1 MRILTKDDIMD
12 YTIGSTVLSTGG
24 GGVAPSL
31 ETVGKMVDRVHDAGH
46 KIKLIDLDEVPDDKI
61 IFSHIGTGGGITSEM
76 KEKWFFW
83 SRARR
88 QRDPKYSMD
97 RMKVMREII
106 KHADR
111 EWCPLNT
118 WSELPGQDNAIGT
131 GTEKG
136 EKRLAEFAGGDPL
149 TELHFEVSPG
159 FARLVCNHAMV
170 DRPYIDATAAGS
182 RAAPEISQNCFNF
195 GNVKPT
201 PAVFGTTMGDLVV
214 VEDVLCFQRLEEIL
228 EGISTFS
235 GASTRGI
242 HQVSVQD
249 MKKYAFPGVESLV
262 MKVGKQV
269 QEAKK
274 KDKSTVDATLNALGN
289 RGFKL
294 FEGQIMNYWQ
304 DDKYGFIWGM
314 AKILGTGDYEGHD
327 LKIWYKNE
335 NHVSWLD
342 GKPWVTSPDCINVV
356 DPETGWGLANF
367 WPAEWETGRPVSVI
381 GVEIEQEWETPMG
394 LKIFGPQHFR
404 WNIEHVPI
412 RQLMEK

>member
-1 MRILTKDDIMD
+1 MKILTKDDIMD

-24 GGVAPSL
+24 GGVSPSL
-31 ETVGKMVDRVHDAGH
+31 EAVGRMVDGVHDAGH
-46 KIKLIDLDEVPDDKI
+46 KIKLIDLDEVPDDEI

-76 KEKWFFW
+76 KEKWFFR

-88 QRDPKYSMD
+88 QRDPRYSMD
-97 RMKVMREII
+97 REKVMREII

-136 EKRLAEFAGGDPL
+136 EKRLAELAGGDPL

-159 FARLVCNHAMV
+159 FARLVCKHAMV

-182 RAAPEISQNCFNF
+182 RAAPEIGQNCFNF

-269 QEAKK
+269 REATKK
-274 KDKSTVDATLNALGN
+274 GKSTVDATLNALGD

-335 NHVSWLD
+335 NHVTWLD

-367 WPAEWETGRPVSVI
+367 WPAEWETGRPVTVI
-381 GVEIEQEWETPMG
+381 GLEIEQEWETPMG

-404 WNIEHVPI
+404 WDIEHVPI
-412 RQLMEK
+412 RQLM

>member
-1 MRILTKDDIMD
+1 MKILTKDDIMD

-24 GGVAPSL
+24 GGVSPSL
-31 ETVGKMVDRVHDAGH
+31 EAVGRMVDGVHDAGH
-46 KIKLIDLDEVPDDKI
+46 KIKLIDLDEVPDDEI

-76 KEKWFFW
+76 KEKWFFR

-88 QRDPKYSMD
+88 QRDPRYSMD
-97 RMKVMREII
+97 REKVMREII

-136 EKRLAEFAGGDPL
+136 EKRLAELAGGDPL

-159 FARLVCNHAMV
+159 FARLVCKHAMV

-182 RAAPEISQNCFNF
+182 RAAPEIGQNCFNF

-201 PAVFGTTMGDLVV
+201 PAVFGTTMGDLIV

-242 HQVSVQD
+242 HQVSAQD
-249 MKKYAFPGVESLV
+249 VKKYAFPDVESLV
-262 MKVGKQV
+262 MKVGKQIR
-269 QEAKK
+269 EAEKK
-274 KDKSTVDATLNALGN
+274 GKSTVDATLNALGD

-314 AKILGTGDYEGHD
+314 AKILGTGDYDGHD

-335 NHVSWLD
+335 NHIAWLD

-367 WPAEWETGRPVSVI
+367 WPAEWETGRPVAVI
-381 GVEIEQEWETPMG
+381 GLEIEQEWETPMG

-404 WNIEHVPI
+404 WDIEHVPI

>member
-1 MRILTKDDIMD
+1 MRILTKEDLQD
-12 YTIGSTVLSTGG
+12 YTIGSTILSTGG

-31 ETVGKMVDRVHDAGH
+31 ERVGKMVDNVHDAGKKL
-46 KIKLIDLDEVPDDKI
+46 KILELGEVPDDAI
-61 IFSHIGTGGGITSEM
+61 IFSHVGTGGGVRSEM

-97 RMKVMREII
+97 RAKVMREII

-118 WSELPGQDNAIGT
+118 WSKLPEQDNSIGT

-136 EKRLAEFAGGDPL
+136 EKRLAELAGGDPL

-159 FARLVCNHAMV
+159 FARLVCKHAMV

-182 RAAPEISQNCFNF
+182 RAAPEIGQNCFNL

-228 EGISTFS
+228 EGISTYS

-269 QEAKK
+269 REATKK
-274 KDKSTVDATLNALGN
+274 GKSTVDATLNALGD

-335 NHVSWLD
+335 NHVTWLD

-367 WPAEWETGRPVSVI
+367 WPAEWETGRPVTVL

-404 WNIEHVPI
+404 WDIEHVPI
-412 RQLMEK
+412 RELVEK

>member
-1 MRILTKDDIMD
+1 MRILTKDDVMD

-24 GGVAPSL
+24 GGVSPSL
-31 ETVGKMVDRVHDAGH
+31 EAVGKMVDGVHDAGH
-46 KIKLIDLDEVPDDKI
+46 KIKLIDLDEVPDDEI

-97 RMKVMREII
+97 RAKVMREII

-118 WSELPGQDNAIGT
+118 WSELPGEDNAIGT

-136 EKRLAEFAGGDPL
+136 EKRLAELAGGDPL

-159 FARLVCNHAMV
+159 FARLVCKHAMV

-182 RAAPEISQNCFNF
+182 RAAPEIGQNCFNY

-201 PAVFGTTMGDLVV
+201 PAVFGTTMGDLIV

-242 HQVSVQD
+242 HQVSAQD
-249 MKKYAFPGVESLV
+249 VKKYAFSGVESLV

-269 QEAKK
+269 REAKEK
-274 KDKSTVDATLNALGN
+274 GKSTVDATLNALGD

-335 NHVSWLD
+335 NHIAWLD

-367 WPAEWETGRPVSVI
+367 WPAEWETGRPVAVL

-404 WNIEHVPI
+404 WDIEHVPI
-412 RQLMEK
+412 RQLMEN

>member
-1 MRILTKDDIMD
+1 MRILTKEDLQD
-12 YTIGSTVLSTGG
+12 YTIGSTILSTGG

-31 ETVGKMVDRVHDAGH
+31 ERVGKMVDNVHDAGKKL
-46 KIKLIDLDEVPDDKI
+46 KILDLDEVPDDAI
-61 IFSHIGTGGGITSEM
+61 IFSHVGTGGGVRSEM

-97 RMKVMREII
+97 RAKVMREII

-118 WSELPGQDNAIGT
+118 WSKLPEQDNSIGT

-136 EKRLAEFAGGDPL
+136 EKRLAELAGGDPL

-159 FARLVCNHAMV
+159 FARLVCKHAMV

-182 RAAPEISQNCFNF
+182 RAAPEIGQNCFNL

-228 EGISTFS
+228 EGISTYS

-269 QEAKK
+269 REATKK
-274 KDKSTVDATLNALGN
+274 GKSTVDATLNALGD

-335 NHVSWLD
+335 NHVTWLD

-367 WPAEWETGRPVSVI
+367 WPAEWETGRPVTVL

-404 WNIEHVPI
+404 WDIEHVPI
-412 RQLMEK
+412 RELVEK

>member
-1 MRILTKDDIMD
+1 MRILTKEDIQD
-12 YTIGSTVLSTGG
+12 YTIGSTILSTGG

-31 ETVGKMVDRVHDAGH
+31 ERVGKMVDNVHDAGK
-46 KIKLIDLDEVPDDKI
+46 KIKIIELGEVPDDAI
-61 IFSHIGTGGGITSEM
+61 IFSHVGTGGGVRSEM

-97 RMKVMREII
+97 RAKVMREII

-118 WSELPGQDNAIGT
+118 WSKLPGQDNSIGT

-136 EKRLAEFAGGDPL
+136 EKRLAELAGGDPL

-159 FARLVCNHAMV
+159 FARLVCKHAMV

-182 RAAPEISQNCFNF
+182 RAAPEIGQNCFNL

-201 PAVFGTTMGDLVV
+201 PAVFGTTLGDLIV
-214 VEDVLCFQRLEEIL
+214 VEDILCFQRLEEIL
-228 EGISTFS
+228 EGISTYS

-269 QEAKK
+269 REAKK
-274 KDKSTVDATLNALGN
+274 KGKSTVDATLNSLGD

-335 NHVSWLD
+335 NHVTWLD

-367 WPAEWETGRPVSVI
+367 WPAEWETGRPVTVL

-404 WNIEHVPI
+404 WDIEHVPI
-412 RQLMEK
+412 RELVEK

>member
-1 MRILTKDDIMD
+1 MRILTKEDIQD
-12 YTIGSTVLSTGG
+12 YTIGSTILSTGG

-31 ETVGKMVDRVHDAGH
+31 ERVGEMVDNVHDAGK
-46 KIKLIDLDEVPDDKI
+46 KIRIIEMDEVPDDAI
-61 IFSHIGTGGGITSEM
+61 LFSHVGTGGGVRSEM

-97 RMKVMREII
+97 RAKVMREII

-118 WSELPGQDNAIGT
+118 WSELPGQDNPIGT

-136 EKRLAEFAGGDPL
+136 EKRLAELAGGDPL

-159 FARLVCNHAMV
+159 FARLVCKHAMV

-182 RAAPEISQNCFNF
+182 RAAPEIGQNCFNL

-228 EGISTFS
+228 EGISTYS

-269 QEAKK
+269 REAKK
-274 KDKSTVDATLNALGN
+274 KGKSTVDATLGALGD

-294 FEGQIMNYWQ
+294 FEGQVMNYWQ

-335 NHVSWLD
+335 NHVTWLD

-356 DPETGWGLANF
+356 DPESGWGLANF

-404 WNIEHVPI
+404 WDIKHVPI
-412 RQLMEK
+412 RQLVEK

>member
-97 RMKVMREII
+97 RTKVMREII

-118 WSELPGQDNAIGT
+118 WSKLPGQDNAIGT

-274 KDKSTVDATLNALGN
+274 KGKSTVDATLNALGN

-367 WPAEWETGRPVSVI
+367 WPAEWETGRPVAVI
-381 GVEIEQEWETPMG
+381 GVEIEQQWETPMG

>member
-1 MRILTKDDIMD
+1 MKILTKDDIMD

-31 ETVGKMVDRVHDAGH
+31 EAVGKMVDRVHDAGH
-46 KIKLIDLDEVPDDKI
+46 KIKLIDLDEVPDDEI

-97 RMKVMREII
+97 RAKVMREII

-118 WSELPGQDNAIGT
+118 WSELPGEDNAIGT

-136 EKRLAEFAGGDPL
+136 EKRLAELAGGDPL

-182 RAAPEISQNCFNF
+182 RAAPEIGQNCFNY

-201 PAVFGTTMGDLVV
+201 PAVFGTTMGDLIV

-242 HQVSVQD
+242 HQVSAQD
-249 MKKYAFPGVESLV
+249 VKKYAFPGVESLV

-269 QEAKK
+269 REATKK
-274 KDKSTVDATLNALGN
+274 GKSTVDATLNALGD

-294 FEGQIMNYWQ
+294 FEGQIMNYLQ

-335 NHVSWLD
+335 NHVTWLD

-367 WPAEWETGRPVSVI
+367 WPAEWETGRPVTVL

-404 WNIEHVPI
+404 WDIEHVPI
-412 RQLMEK
+412 RELVEK

>member
-1 MRILTKDDIMD
+1 MRILTKEDLQD
-12 YTIGSTVLSTGG
+12 YTIGSTILSTGG

-31 ETVGKMVDRVHDAGH
+31 ERVGKMVDNVHDAGKKL
-46 KIKLIDLDEVPDDKI
+46 KILELDEVPDDAI
-61 IFSHIGTGGGITSEM
+61 IFSHVGTGGGVRSEM

-97 RMKVMREII
+97 RAKVMREII

-118 WSELPGQDNAIGT
+118 WSKLPEQDNSIGT

-136 EKRLAEFAGGDPL
+136 EKRLAELAGGDPL

-159 FARLVCNHAMV
+159 FARLVCKHAMV

-182 RAAPEISQNCFNF
+182 RAAPEIGQNCFNL

-201 PAVFGTTMGDLVV
+201 PAVFGTTMGDLIV

-228 EGISTFS
+228 EGISTYS

-269 QEAKK
+269 REASKK
-274 KDKSTVDATLNALGN
+274 GKSTVDATLNALGN

-327 LKIWYKNE
+327 LKIW
-335 NHVSWLD
+335 SA
-342 GKPWVTSPDCINVV
+342 
-356 DPETGWGLANF
+356 LA
-367 WPAEWETGRPVSVI
+367 TTRG
-381 GVEIEQEWETPMG
+381 TT
-394 LKIFGPQHFR
+394 
-404 WNIEHVPI
+404 
-412 RQLMEK
+412 

>member
-1 MRILTKDDIMD
+1 MRILTKEDIQD
-12 YTIGSTVLSTGG
+12 YTIGSTILSTGG

-31 ETVGKMVDRVHDAGH
+31 ERVGKMVDNVHDAGK
-46 KIKLIDLDEVPDDKI
+46 KIKIIELGEVPDDAI
-61 IFSHIGTGGGITSEM
+61 IFSHVGTGGGVRSEM

-97 RMKVMREII
+97 RAKVMREII

-118 WSELPGQDNAIGT
+118 WSKLPGQDNSIGT

-136 EKRLAEFAGGDPL
+136 EKRLAELAGGDPL

-159 FARLVCNHAMV
+159 FARLVCKHAMV

-182 RAAPEISQNCFNF
+182 RAAPEIGQNCFNL

-201 PAVFGTTMGDLVV
+201 PAVFGTTLGDLIV
-214 VEDVLCFQRLEEIL
+214 VEDILCFQRLEEIL
-228 EGISTFS
+228 EGISTYS

-269 QEAKK
+269 REAKK
-274 KDKSTVDATLNALGN
+274 KGKSTVDATLNSLGD

-335 NHVSWLD
+335 NHVTWLD

-367 WPAEWETGRPVSVI
+367 WPAEWETGRPVAVL

-404 WNIEHVPI
+404 WDIGHVPI
-412 RQLMEK
+412 RELVEK

>member
-1 MRILTKDDIMD
+1 MRILTKEDIQD
-12 YTIGSTVLSTGG
+12 YTIGSTILSTGG

-31 ETVGKMVDRVHDAGH
+31 ERVGKMVDNVNDAGK
-46 KIKLIDLDEVPDDKI
+46 KIKIIELGEVPNDAI
-61 IFSHIGTGGGITSEM
+61 IFSHVGTGGGVRSEM

-97 RMKVMREII
+97 RSKVMREII

-118 WSELPGQDNAIGT
+118 WSKLPGQDNSVGT
-131 GTEKG
+131 GTEKA
-136 EKRLAEFAGGDPL
+136 EKRLAELAGGDPL

-159 FARLVCNHAMV
+159 FARLVCKHAMV

-182 RAAPEISQNCFNF
+182 RAAPEISQNCFNL

-201 PAVFGTTMGDLVV
+201 PAVFGTTMGDLIV

-249 MKKYAFPGVESLV
+249 MKKYAFSGVESLV

-269 QEAKK
+269 RKAKK
-274 KDKSTVDATLNALGN
+274 KGKSTVDATLNALGG

-335 NHVSWLD
+335 NHVTWLD

-367 WPAEWETGRPVSVI
+367 WPAEWETGRPITVL

-404 WNIEHVPI
+404 WDIEHVPI
-412 RQLMEK
+412 RELVEK

>member
-1 MRILTKDDIMD
+1 MRILKKEDILD
-12 YTIGSTVLSTGG
+12 YSIGSTVLSTGG

-31 ETVGKMVDRVHDAGH
+31 ERVGAMVDRVHDAG
-46 KIKLIDLDEVPDDKI
+46 KEIRLIELDEVPDDAI
-61 IFSHIGTGGGITSEM
+61 VFSHVGTGGGVRPEQ

-83 SRARR
+83 SRARL
-88 QRDPKYSMD
+88 QRDPRYSID
-97 RMKVMREII
+97 RGRVMKELIMQ
-106 KHADR
+106 ADR

-118 WSELPGQDNAIGT
+118 WSKIPEPGSPVGT

-136 EKRLAEFAGGDPL
+136 EKRLAELAGGEPL

-159 FARLVCNHAMV
+159 FARLVCSHAMA
-170 DRPYIDATAAGS
+170 DRPYIDATVSGT
-182 RAAPEISQNCFNF
+182 RAAPEVGQNSLNL
-195 GNVKPT
+195 GNVNPC

-228 EGISTFS
+228 EGISTYS

-249 MKKYAFPGVESLV
+249 LKKHAFPGVESLV
-262 MKVGKQV
+262 MKVGRKV
-269 QEAKK
+269 REAREKG
-274 KDKSTVDATLNALGN
+274 KSTVEASLDALGG

-304 DDKYGFIWGM
+304 EDKYGFIWGM
-314 AKILGTGDYEGHD
+314 ARILGTGNYEGHD
-327 LKIWYKNE
+327 LRIWYKNE
-335 NHVSWLD
+335 HHVSWLD
-342 GKPWVTSPDCINVV
+342 GKPYVTSPDGINVV

-367 WPAEWETGRPVSVI
+367 WPGEWETGRPVTVI

-394 LKIFGPQHFR
+394 LKLFGPQHFR
-404 WNIEHVPI
+404 WDIEHVPI
-412 RQLMEK
+412 RQLVET

>member
-1 MRILTKDDIMD
+1 MRILTKEDIQD
-12 YTIGSTVLSTGG
+12 YTIGSTILSTGG

-31 ETVGKMVDRVHDAGH
+31 ERVGEMVDNVHDAGK
-46 KIKLIDLDEVPDDKI
+46 KIKIIELDEVPDDAI
-61 IFSHIGTGGGITSEM
+61 IFSHVGTGGGVRSEM

-97 RMKVMREII
+97 RAKVMREII

-118 WSELPGQDNAIGT
+118 WSELPGQDNSIGT

-136 EKRLAEFAGGDPL
+136 EKRLAELAGGDPL

-159 FARLVCNHAMV
+159 FARLVCKHAMV

-182 RAAPEISQNCFNF
+182 RAAPEIGQNCFNL

-201 PAVFGTTMGDLVV
+201 PAVFGTTLGDLVV

-228 EGISTFS
+228 EGISTYS

-249 MKKYAFPGVESLV
+249 MKKYAFPDVESLV

-269 QEAKK
+269 REASKK
-274 KDKSTVDATLNALGN
+274 GKSTVDATLSALGD

-335 NHVSWLD
+335 NHVTWLD

-356 DPETGWGLANF
+356 DPEKGWGLANF
-367 WPAEWETGRPVSVI
+367 WPAEWETGRPVAVL

-404 WNIEHVPI
+404 WDIEHVPI
-412 RQLMEK
+412 RELVEK

>member
-1 MRILTKDDIMD
+1 MRILTKEDLQN
-12 YTIGSTVLSTGG
+12 YTIGSTILSTGG

-31 ETVGKMVDRVHDAGH
+31 ERVGKMVDNVHDAGKKL
-46 KIKLIDLDEVPDDKI
+46 KILELGEVPDDAI
-61 IFSHIGTGGGITSEM
+61 IFSHVGTGGGVRSEM

-97 RMKVMREII
+97 RAKVMREII

-118 WSELPGQDNAIGT
+118 WSKLPEQDNSIGT

-136 EKRLAEFAGGDPL
+136 EKRLAELAGGDPL

-159 FARLVCNHAMV
+159 FARLVCKHAMV

-182 RAAPEISQNCFNF
+182 RAAPEIGQNCFNL

-201 PAVFGTTMGDLVV
+201 PAVFGTTMGDLIV

-228 EGISTFS
+228 EGISTYS

-269 QEAKK
+269 REASKK
-274 KDKSTVDATLNALGN
+274 GKSTVDATLNALGN

-335 NHVSWLD
+335 NHVTWLD

-367 WPAEWETGRPVSVI
+367 WPAEWETGRPVTVL

-404 WNIEHVPI
+404 WDIEHVPI
-412 RQLMEK
+412 RQLVEK

>member
-1 MRILTKDDIMD
+1 MKILTKDDIMD

-24 GGVAPSL
+24 GGVSPSL
-31 ETVGKMVDRVHDAGH
+31 EAVGRMVDGVHDAGH
-46 KIKLIDLDEVPDDKI
+46 KIKLIDLDEVPDDEI

-76 KEKWFFW
+76 KEKWFFR

-97 RMKVMREII
+97 REKVMREII

-136 EKRLAEFAGGDPL
+136 EKRLAELAGGDPL

-159 FARLVCNHAMV
+159 FARLVCKHAMV

-182 RAAPEISQNCFNF
+182 RAAPEIGQNCFNF

-201 PAVFGTTMGDLVV
+201 PAVFGTTMGDLIV

-228 EGISTFS
+228 EGISTYS

-269 QEAKK
+269 REATKK
-274 KDKSTVDATLNALGN
+274 GKSTVDATLNALGD

-335 NHVSWLD
+335 NHITWLD

-367 WPAEWETGRPVSVI
+367 WPAEWETGRPVTVL

-404 WNIEHVPI
+404 WDIEHVPI
-412 RQLMEK
+412 RQLVEK

>member
-1 MRILTKDDIMD
+1 MRILTKEDIQD
-12 YTIGSTVLSTGG
+12 YTIGSTILSTGG

-31 ETVGKMVDRVHDAGH
+31 ERVGKMVDNVHDAGK
-46 KIKLIDLDEVPDDKI
+46 KIKIIEMDEVPDDAI
-61 IFSHIGTGGGITSEM
+61 LFSHIGTGGGITSEM
-76 KEKWFFW
+76 KEKWFFR

-97 RMKVMREII
+97 RAKVMREII

-118 WSELPGQDNAIGT
+118 WSELPGQDNSIGT

-136 EKRLAEFAGGDPL
+136 EKRLAELAGGDPL

-159 FARLVCNHAMV
+159 FARLVCKHAMV

-182 RAAPEISQNCFNF
+182 RAAPEIGQNCFNL

-201 PAVFGTTMGDLVV
+201 PAVFGTTMGDLIV

-269 QEAKK
+269 REATKK
-274 KDKSTVDATLNALGN
+274 GKSTVDATLNALGG

-335 NHVSWLD
+335 NHVTWLD

-367 WPAEWETGRPVSVI
+367 WPAEWETGRPVTVL
-381 GVEIEQEWETPMG
+381 GVEIEQECETPMG

-404 WNIEHVPI
+404 WNIEHVSI
-412 RQLMEK
+412 RQLVEK

>member
-1 MRILTKDDIMD
+1 MRILTKDDIMN

-31 ETVGKMVDRVHDAGH
+31 ESVGEMVDGVHDAGH
-46 KIKLIDLDEVPDDKI
+46 KIRLIDLDEVPDDEI
-61 IFSHIGTGGGITSEM
+61 IFSHLGTGGGVTSEM
-76 KEKWFFW
+76 KEKWYLW
-83 SRARR
+83 SRARL
-88 QRDPKYSMD
+88 QRDPKYSLD
-97 RMKVMREII
+97 RGRLLREAI
-106 KHADR
+106 KFADR
-111 EWCPLNT
+111 EWCPLNI
-118 WSELPGQDNAIGT
+118 WSEIPGSDNPVGT

-136 EKRLAEFAGGDPL
+136 EKRLAELAGGNPL
-149 TELHFEVSPG
+149 TELHFEISPG
-159 FARLVCNHAMV
+159 FARLVCNHAMA

-182 RAAPEISQNCFNF
+182 RAAPEIGQNCFNL

-201 PAVFGTTMGDLVV
+201 PAVFGTNMGDLIV

-228 EGISTFS
+228 EGISTYS

-242 HQVSVQD
+242 HHISVPD
-249 MKKYAFPGVESLV
+249 MKKNAFPGVESLV
-262 MKVGKQV
+262 MNVGENV
-269 QEAKK
+269 REAKK
-274 KDKSTVDATLNALGN
+274 KGKSTVDATLDTLGG

-314 AKILGTGDYEGHD
+314 ARILGTGDYEGHD

-335 NHVSWLD
+335 NHITWLD

-367 WPAEWETGRPVSVI
+367 WSAEWETGRPVAVI
-381 GVEIEQEWETPMG
+381 GVEIEQEWETSMG

-404 WNIEHVPI
+404 WDIEHVPI

>member
-1 MRILTKDDIMD
+1 MRILTKEDIQD
-12 YTIGSTVLSTGG
+12 YTIGSTILSTGG

-31 ETVGKMVDRVHDAGH
+31 ERVGKMVDNVHDAGK
-46 KIKLIDLDEVPDDKI
+46 KIKIIELGEVPDDAI
-61 IFSHIGTGGGITSEM
+61 IFSHVGTGGGVRSEM

-97 RMKVMREII
+97 RAKVMREII

-118 WSELPGQDNAIGT
+118 WSKLPEQDNSIGT

-136 EKRLAEFAGGDPL
+136 EKRLAELAGGDPL

-159 FARLVCNHAMV
+159 FARLVCKHAMV

-182 RAAPEISQNCFNF
+182 RAAPEIGQNCFNL

-201 PAVFGTTMGDLVV
+201 PAVFGTTMGDLIV

-228 EGISTFS
+228 EGISTYS

-269 QEAKK
+269 REATKK
-274 KDKSTVDATLNALGN
+274 GKSTVDATLNALGD

-335 NHVSWLD
+335 NHVTWLD

-367 WPAEWETGRPVSVI
+367 WPAEWETGRPVTVL

-404 WNIEHVPI
+404 WDIEHVPI
-412 RQLMEK
+412 RELVEK